1 MNKRQRKKNIIKT
14 LPYTVAK
21 KLKPNEVMVIQFDMN
36 DDNFDLDVL
45 CNFVN
50 SYKDIIP
57 KETKMIIMP
66 EFMSIDAMGKEEF
79 RMFLDSAEEFY
90 KTL

>member
-1 MNKRQRKKNIIKT
+1 MAN
-14 LPYTVAK
+14 YTIELY
-21 KLKPNEVMVIQFDMN
+21 KLINSFGFNVFDF
-36 DDNFDLDVL
+36 DYNFYLYVL

-66 EFMSIDAMGKEEF
+66 EFMSIDAMNKEEF